1 MTWYTDG
8 RLHFGLGIEDT
19 FIPQSGPGER
29 ALDEYELTGHYE
41 RWHEDLGLAA
51 EVGSEF
57 VRWGIPWHRVNPAR
71 GEWDWNWVDSVMGR
85 FAELGVRPI
94 VDLLHYGTP
103 LWVEREFAHPD
114 FPSYFEEFAARAA
127 DRYAEIAT
135 DYTPVNEPMIHA
147 RFAGDIGYWPPKLTG
162 ESGYNTIAVAL
173 ADGFVRAQRAIADAL
188 GDRATFVHVDATAR
202 FAGDVAGE
210 HRALVELQRAQSFL
224 VEDLV
229 TGGVGP
235 EHPLARSLAA
245 SGVSDERLA
254 WFRENA
260 VRPDVMGVNYY
271 PRHSTQLMQ
280 EGVSHAGG
288 FVDPWPTQDDGVAGM
303 AELLRTY
310 ADRYGA
316 PVMLTETC
324 VTDSPEVRIAWLDD
338 SVACIREL
346 REEGVDIVG
355 YTWWP
360 LFDMYEWTYR
370 HATTPRERSL
380 LTMGL
385 YDLVESPG
393 GLDRRRNPVADRFLA
408 QATDAEANAPRGGGR

>member
-29 ALDEYELTGHYE
+29 ALDEYELTEHYQHW
-41 RWHEDLGLAA
+41 REDLGLAA
-51 EVGSEF
+51 EVGAEF
-57 VRWGIPWHRVNPAR
+57 VRWGIPWHRVNPGK
-71 GEWDWNWVDSVMGR
+71 GEWDWMWVDSVMDR

-103 LWVEREFAHPD
+103 LWIDGEFAHPD
-114 FPSYFEEFAARAA
+114 FPLYFEEFAARAA
-127 DRYAEIAT
+127 ERYAAIAT

-147 RFAGDIGYWPPKLTG
+147 RFCGDIGYWPPKLTG
-162 ESGYNTIAVAL
+162 ETGYNTIAVAL
-173 ADGFVRAQRAIADAL
+173 AEGFVRAQRAVAGVL
-188 GDRATFVHVDATAR
+188 GERATFVHVDATAR
-202 FAGDVAGE
+202 FAGDVAGG
-210 HRALVELQRAQSFL
+210 HRELVALQRAQSFL

-229 TGGVGP
+229 TGGVGT
-235 EHPLARSLAA
+235 EHPLAASLARN
-245 SGVSDERLA
+245 GVSDTRLA
-254 WFRENA
+254 WFQDNA

-280 EGVSHAGG
+280 EGVVHDGG
-288 FVDPWPTQDDGVAGM
+288 FIDPWPTQDDGVAGM

-310 ADRYGA
+310 AERYGA
-316 PVMLTETC
+316 PVMLSETC
-324 VTDSPEVRIAWLDD
+324 VTDSPEVRMAWLDD
-338 SVACIREL
+338 SVACVREL
-346 REEGVDIVG
+346 RDQGVDIVG

-370 HATTPRERSL
+370 HADTPREKSL

-385 YDLVESPG
+385 FDLVESSA
-393 GLDRRRNPVADRFLA
+393 GLGRRRNPVADRFLA
-408 QATDAEANAPRGGGR
+408 QATDAEANAARRVRV